1 MSNTNDQERKK
12 EKEKTKR
19 LKEFYNYKHW
29 REIQRNQLTISS
41 NIFFTLSVAS
51 VGYSVNHLI
60 EHKYDCLIIR
70 NIFMLSMFFFIISI
84 IIYFLLNIVKL
95 VDYRRTSQLIDKDTS
110 SNQIRNNTSSLGNWT
125 WYLFYTEII
134 TCSLGLLILVFA
146 FYQIISI

>member
-1 MSNTNDQERKK
+1 
-12 EKEKTKR
+12 
-19 LKEFYNYKHW
+19 
-29 REIQRNQLTISS
+29 
-41 NIFFTLSVAS
+41 
-51 VGYSVNHLI
+51 
-60 EHKYDCLIIR
+60 
-70 NIFMLSMFFFIISI
+70 MLSMFFFIISI

-95 VDYRRTSQLIDKDTS
+95 ADYRRTSQLIDKDTS